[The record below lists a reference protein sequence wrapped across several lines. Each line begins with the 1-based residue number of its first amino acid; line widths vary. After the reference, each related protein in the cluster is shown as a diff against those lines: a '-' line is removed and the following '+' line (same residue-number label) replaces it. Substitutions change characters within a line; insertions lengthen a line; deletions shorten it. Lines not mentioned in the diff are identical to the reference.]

1 MPLKLATH
9 IALSSQLVQIFKVEK
24 ENILYLTYLSRLMCG
39 RVPRHWLIYTFKIL
53 DSAIFFLMQCQ
64 HLSLLILCSLP
75 IHWNMMPPTQ
85 WPDQRK
91 AKISPTSSCS
101 PTSPEYITRKTQ
113 DENSVEAF
121 FGGVSR
127 PMMIL

>member
-1 MPLKLATH
+1 
-9 IALSSQLVQIFKVEK
+9 
-24 ENILYLTYLSRLMCG
+24 
-39 RVPRHWLIYTFKIL
+39 
-53 DSAIFFLMQCQ
+53 
-64 HLSLLILCSLP
+64 
-75 IHWNMMPPTQ
+75 MMPPTQ